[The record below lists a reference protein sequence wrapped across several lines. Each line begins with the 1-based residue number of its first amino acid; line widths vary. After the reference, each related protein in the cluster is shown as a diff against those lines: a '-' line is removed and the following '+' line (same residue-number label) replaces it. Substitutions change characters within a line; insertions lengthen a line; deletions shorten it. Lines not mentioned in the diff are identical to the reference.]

1 MHLTTLD
8 ISPDEAAER
17 LKEYE
22 AQLAG
27 ERTVEDDAIRAGY
40 RAAARGLPVI
50 HLPTVIEQGG
60 RFPNGLPRLAVVR
73 AIATECFVDVRHPG
87 SWGGNGPDTI
97 TYCDKQRDQGR
108 VAVGKHRVA
117 VRVPYVPID
126 RDDRT
131 NHGRTIVPLIPPTHR
146 PGRYRLHLFHILWEV
161 EKWDPTPPVDPALL
175 RHIRGDLWSVVAT
188 WDLTDLERAV
198 LAARGGSA

>member
-1 MHLTTLD
+1 MKMSTLE
-8 ISPDEAAER
+8 ISPEAATER

-22 AQLAG
+22 AQVTG

-50 HLPTVIEQGG
+50 HLPTVMEQGG
-60 RFPNGLPRLAVVR
+60 RFADGLPRLAIVR
-73 AIATECFVDVRHPG
+73 ATATDCWVDVNWWG
-87 SWGGNGPDTI
+87 SDGDVLIYT
-97 TYCDKQRDQGR
+97 DQRFDRGR
-108 VAVGKHRVA
+108 AAVGAHRVA
-117 VRVPYVPID
+117 VRVPGVPIE
-126 RDDRT
+126 RSQRRRS
-131 NHGRTIVPLIPPTHR
+131 GRTVVPLIPPQHR
-146 PGRYRLHLFHILWEV
+146 PRRTRLHLFHILWEV

-198 LAARGGSA
+198 LSARVHRA